1 MEGSI
6 MKATTVK
13 VKKGEWIN
21 NITQNESE
29 NLETDLKGK
38 LIISERGVVIIHSK
52 KGTITTLE
60 ESVEFEEEGE
70 YLLA

>member
-1 MEGSI
+1 